1 MSPLIKHHVFREAE
15 HALVSVIDSHK
26 DLINDLRSATIMDEL
41 QETASQSEMSRVADI
56 ELLDRFG
63 DQLERLENQLRGLQR
78 MDPHALFEAVDVGA
92 VVTTDHRGFIIGPS
106 IEEFQVDGRTFQ
118 GLTPEAP
125 LFAVLRGKRK
135 GDHVTFGSTTYNV
148 LDVR

>member
-1 MSPLIKHHVFREAE
+1 MLPLIKHHVFREAE
-15 HALVSVIDSHK
+15 RELISMIDSHK
-26 DLINDLRSATIMDEL
+26 DRINDLRSATIMDEL
-41 QETASQSEMSRVADI
+41 HETASQSEMTRVADI

-63 DQLERLENQLRGLQR
+63 DQLERLESQLLGLQR
-78 MDPHALFEAVDVGA
+78 LDPHAQMERVDIGA
-92 VVTTDHRGFIIGPS
+92 VVGTDHRNFIIGPS

-125 LFAVLRGKRK
+125 LFAALRGKRK
-135 GDHVTFGSTTYNV
+135 GDQAVFNGVAYNV

>member
-1 MSPLIKHHVFREAE
+1 MLPLIKHHVFREAE
-15 HALVSVIDSHK
+15 RELNSMIDSHK
-26 DLINDLRSATIMDEL
+26 DRINDLRSATIMDEL
-41 QETASQSEMSRVADI
+41 HETASQSEHSRVADV

-63 DQLERLENQLRGLQR
+63 DQLERLESQLLGLQR
-78 MDPHALFEAVDVGA
+78 LDPHAQMDVIDVGA
-92 VVTTDHRGFIIGPS
+92 VVSTDHRNFIIGPS

-125 LFAVLRGKRK
+125 LFAALRGKQK
-135 GDHVTFGSTTYNV
+135 GDHVVFSGTAYNV

>member
-1 MSPLIKHHVFREAE
+1 MLPVIKHHVFREAE
-15 HALVSVIDSHK
+15 RELSSMIDSHK
-26 DLINDLRSATIMDEL
+26 DRIGDLRSATIMDEL
-41 QETASQSEMSRVADI
+41 HETASQSESTRVADM

-63 DQLERLENQLRGLQR
+63 DRLDRLESQLLALKRL
-78 MDPHALFEAVDVGA
+78 DAHAQSEVVDVGA
-92 VVTTDHRGFIIGPS
+92 VVSTDRRHFIIGPS

-125 LFAVLRGKRK
+125 LFAALRGKRK
-135 GDHVTFGSTTYNV
+135 GDQVVFGGVAYVV